1 MRCALWRRQLRSSL
15 ELVMKDRTY
24 PMNRSQFAVMYSIA
38 QVGERGSGD
47 GKRVKAGARVPE
59 RIPEELEKELAE

>member
-1 MRCALWRRQLRSSL
+1 MRSSL

-59 RIPEELEKELAE
+59 RVPEELEKELAE